1 MLILYQN
8 LAIFYTKIERRLLH
22 TTPYVTKQKML
33 YFACWFDTNMKDLPE
48 TSEMGVASPE
58 SLEK

>member
-48 TSEMGVASPE
+48 TFEMGVASP
-58 SLEK
+58 

>member
-1 MLILYQN
+1 MMILYQN

-33 YFACWFDTNMKDLPE
+33 YIACQFDTYIKHLPE
-48 TSEMGVASPE
+48 TSDIGVICP
-58 SLEK
+58 

>member
-22 TTPYVTKQKML
+22 TTPYVTKQKMFL
-33 YFACWFDTNMKDLPE
+33 FAYWVDTKGNYLQELSDL
-48 TSEMGVASPE
+48 GVAGP
-58 SLEK
+58 

>member
-8 LAIFYTKIERRLLH
+8 LAIFYTKIEKRLLH

-33 YFACWFDTNMKDLPE
+33 YFACQFDTNVKYLPE
-48 TSEMGVASPE
+48 TSEIGVASP
-58 SLEK
+58 